1 MNVVTDNNTRKFPR
15 TMEEAFGP
23 YHRSSGEFQ
32 DESPTMSFKS
42 IIAYVVVLALTLF
55 AVHIIAS
62 N

>member
-1 MNVVTDNNTRKFPR
+1 MTDNNTRKFPR

-32 DESPTMSFKS
+32 DEAPTMSFKS
-42 IIAYVVVLALTLF
+42 IIAYVVVLALTLL
-55 AVHIIAS
+55 AVHVIAS